1 MKPSINQIMT
11 TFMDCAGPRD
21 FDSILRKFN
30 AFNTEDRHWIR
41 CRICRL
47 VKQKYI
53 IKVAVNEW
61 MFNDAYRDLRARLDE
76 EARRNFAD
84 SSL

>member
-11 TFMDCAGPRD
+11 TFMDCAGPKD

-41 CRICRL
+41 YRICRL

-61 MFNDAYRDLRARLDE
+61 MFNDAYRNLCARVDE
-76 EARRNFAD
+76 
-84 SSL
+84 